1 MCRVLLV
8 EHDRGKGKIGRGNR
22 ERTGCGGSRKVSV
35 AQASDTLAQAE
46 DRSLFGSCFCGTAVW
61 SYCVVCESGLAQ
73 LTPLQRLCALLH
85 ALPPARTPLSTH
97 PCLLQRMR
105 SVDYL
110 FRTLCRQ
117 GIRSLKVLPP
127 PLCLVPSRSSLPPCV
142 FQFGTRRLSFPEGPP
157 SLSLLRCAGAYVPTF
172 NQG

>member
-1 MCRVLLV
+1 MAVGKSKSFFTFFEKMCRVLLV

-73 LTPLQRLCALLH
+73 LTPLQRLCALSL
-85 ALPPARTPLSTH
+85 ALPPPRTHLSTH
-97 PCLLQRMR
+97 PCLLQRTR
-105 SVDYL
+105 SVDAL
-110 FRTLCRQ
+110 FCSLKQR
-117 GIRSLKVLPP
+117 GFRSLKVLPP
-127 PLCLVPSRSSLPPCV
+127 FPSCAALVQICQPLTKVNTV
-142 FQFGTRRLSFPEGPP
+142 NF
-157 SLSLLRCAGAYVPTF
+157 
-172 NQG
+172 